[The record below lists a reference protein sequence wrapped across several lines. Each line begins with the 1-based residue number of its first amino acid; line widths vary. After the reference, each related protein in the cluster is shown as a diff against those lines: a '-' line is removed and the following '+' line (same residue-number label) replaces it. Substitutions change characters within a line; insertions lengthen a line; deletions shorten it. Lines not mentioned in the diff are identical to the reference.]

1 MAATVARPES
11 GLTRVAKVAELV
23 ERGGAKF
30 NMTLDHSHVIFKIGN
45 LHERPIDDAESEPS
59 GDVDID
65 LPIGSNGEGML
76 AGGSAR
82 TQVIDA
88 DGGGLGRPWEE
99 ALRRGICTDNGETQ
113 VRLRRTAMATRR

>member
-1 MAATVARPES
+1 MKENARGVNATPRK
-11 GLTRVAKVAELV
+11 RVVGI
-23 ERGGAKF
+23 RGV
-30 NMTLDHSHVIFKIGN
+30 LRIVIPLHSAGDRIHHAD